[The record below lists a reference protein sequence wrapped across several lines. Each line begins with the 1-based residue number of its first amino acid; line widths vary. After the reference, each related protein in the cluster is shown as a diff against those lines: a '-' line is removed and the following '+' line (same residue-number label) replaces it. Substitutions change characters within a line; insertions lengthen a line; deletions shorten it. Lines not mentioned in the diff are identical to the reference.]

1 MTSSPSLRSD
11 MEALAATLDDARAGV
26 AAGDDL
32 DLTGLDARVGGL
44 CAAVASL
51 PREEGRALAQGL
63 ERLLDVLDVL
73 SATIGERRQAA
84 LAEQEQTARRR
95 AAAAYGRPVPPLN
108 APAPLNTPVPPPDP
122 ADGSSSET

>member
-1 MTSSPSLRSD
+1 

-32 DLTGLDARVGGL
+32 DLSGLDARVGGL

-51 PREEGRALAQGL
+51 PREEGRVLAQGL
-63 ERLLDVLDVL
+63 ERLLDVLDAL
-73 SATIGERRQAA
+73 SATIGQRRQAA

-95 AAAAYGRPVPPLN
+95 ATAAYGRPVPLN
-108 APAPLNTPVPPPDP
+108 APAPLNAPVPPPDP